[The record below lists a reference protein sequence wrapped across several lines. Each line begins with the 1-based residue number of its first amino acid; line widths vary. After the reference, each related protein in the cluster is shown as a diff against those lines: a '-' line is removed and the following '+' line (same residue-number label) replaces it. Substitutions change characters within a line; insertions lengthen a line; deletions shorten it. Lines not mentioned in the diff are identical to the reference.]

1 MAKLPIPTTLNRRSP
16 LVAVAAILAA
26 ATFGA
31 ATAGAGD
38 TAGWN
43 NAAAG
48 GERVTALPR
57 LETRLLTRINDVRRA
72 AGLAPLRASAAL
84 AVRGPRAVDVDGR
97 TRLLQPRFVR
107 RRSSGSGWRPA
118 TRSPPAALARRREP
132 RLELAGAQR
141 PRALE
146 LWLNSPPHRQNL
158 LTAAWREVGIAAVHA
173 SSAPGVYAGQ
183 DVTILHVD
191 FGVRHAERS

>member
-43 NAAAG
+43 NAAGAG
-48 GERVTALPR
+48 DHVTVLPR

-72 AGLAPLRASAAL
+72 AGLAPLRASVAL
-84 AVRGPRAVDVDGR
+84 AAAAHEQSLSMAEHGFFSHDSFSGAPFWKRVE
-97 TRLLQPRFVR
+97 TRYPKPAGGAWRVGENLVW
-107 RRSSGSGWRPA
+107 SSPQLS
-118 TRSPPAALARRREP
+118 
-132 RLELAGAQR
+132 AQ
-141 PRALE
+141 RALE

-183 DVTILHVD
+183 DVTILTAD
-191 FGVRHAERS
+191 FGVRN